1 MEAKKYTIYNK
12 TRDTS
17 VTSGATAVD
26 STREPLTALRVMVEG
41 LGSDNETG
49 LWLTHITVIPMVP
62 RISPFDLVYLD
73 KDNRVFQCI
82 ELLPATEI
90 PRFSKPATS
99 ALVLPFRTI
108 SATKIAVGDDLT
120 LAEIEEVEE
129 APKAEPIV
137 EDVPA
142 PLSTVALITA
152 IAQPLPEIHKPVVD
166 DLPSPFLQALQNEDS
181 DEDEVPVPRETAQPG
196 SFPVVEEFA
205 IARFLRDPS
214 KPQQSAPLPLEA
226 PEKPER
232 APLEF
237 PSIAEQLALRS
248 SRPRA
253 RAAKPVTQPQ
263 PDAAPAQQTQPA
275 SATNEAKP
283 INRFFRWLYP
293 ALYDQNRRASDR
305 RNSQGLVAYDSLS
318 EKPRM
323 HEVGDLSSNGLY
335 LRTSERWEPGTAMDL
350 ILQRKGRPE
359 KNSQERIEL
368 EVVVVRTGADGV
380 GFAYALPEGLQLKLW
395 EAPGRN
401 GANEADPGCVLRE
414 LRMARALA
422 FMCRICPSATEEITA
437 LFYKT
442 LSNVRLANVVEI
454 ALKAERLL
462 VPEPHAYSM
471 VAHRDLIL
479 RILEHGSWV
488 DVAWLQELWAGLLAT
503 SCTLEG
509 QDESNLVF
517 IDILSRLAPLPTQI
531 LAVACAKAMQAMGES
546 SSIPPSL
553 MAFTAE
559 EIARITRSNNLT
571 KIYRSIAELSELG
584 LLEKSP
590 KAATQDNPH
599 AAKAKPTHLGLE
611 MFARCNGQRGAA

>member
-41 LGSDNETG
+41 LGSENESG

-73 KDNRVFQCI
+73 KDNRVLQRA
-82 ELLPATEI
+82 ELLPASEI

-108 SATKIAVGDDLT
+108 SAAKIQLGDEFSLT
-120 LAEIEEVEE
+120 EIEEVEE
-129 APKAEPIV
+129 VPAAAIPETRSAPSNSNAPAETVAQPVKKPIV
-137 EDVPA
+137 ED
-142 PLSTVALITA
+142 I
-152 IAQPLPEIHKPVVD
+152 
-166 DLPSPFLQALQNEDS
+166 PSPFLLALE
-181 DEDEVPVPRETAQPG
+181 R
-196 SFPVVEEFA
+196 VEAPAALESAPHAAPAEKEFA
-205 IARFLRDPS
+205 IAQFFRDPS
-214 KPQQSAPLPLEA
+214 KAQEDELLSGALA
-226 PEKPER
+226 KPER

-237 PSIAEQLALRS
+237 PSIAQQLSRHRS
-248 SRPRA
+248 KPAQRI
-253 RAAKPVTQPQ
+253 AKPAPQ
-263 PDAAPAQQTQPA
+263 TSELTIQEAPLSVLAD
-275 SATNEAKP
+275 EKKP
-283 INRFFRWLYP
+283 IVNRFFRWLYP
-293 ALYDQNRRASDR
+293 ALYEQNRRTSER
-305 RNSQGLVAYDSLS
+305 RNAQGLVAYDSLA

-323 HEVGDLSSNGLY
+323 HEVADLSSNGIY
-335 LRTSERWEPGTAMDL
+335 LRTAQRWEPGTAMDL
-350 ILQRKGRPE
+350 IVQRKGRLE
-359 KNSQERIEL
+359 KNSQECIEL
-368 EVVVVRTGADGV
+368 EVVAVRAGSDGV
-380 GFAYALPEGLQLKLW
+380 GFSFALPGGLQLKLW
-395 EAPGRN
+395 QVPGRN
-401 GANEADPGCVLRE
+401 GVDEIDPGCVLRE
-414 LRMARALA
+414 LRMARALE
-422 FMCRICPSATEEITA
+422 FMRRICPSATEEITA
-437 LFYKT
+437 LFHKT

-462 VPEPHAYSM
+462 VSEPHAYSM

-488 DVAWLQELWAGLLAT
+488 DVEWLQELWAGLLAT

-517 IDILSRLAPLPTQI
+517 IDILSRLGPLPTQI

-546 SSIPPSL
+546 SSVPPSL
-553 MAFTAE
+553 MAFNAE

-590 KAATQDNPH
+590 KAPTDDN
-599 AAKAKPTHLGLE
+599 AYKAKAKPTNLGLE

>member
-1 MEAKKYTIYNK
+1 
-12 TRDTS
+12 
-17 VTSGATAVD
+17 
-26 STREPLTALRVMVEG
+26 
-41 LGSDNETG
+41 
-49 LWLTHITVIPMVP
+49 
-62 RISPFDLVYLD
+62 
-73 KDNRVFQCI
+73 
-82 ELLPATEI
+82 
-90 PRFSKPATS
+90 
-99 ALVLPFRTI
+99 
-108 SATKIAVGDDLT
+108 
-120 LAEIEEVEE
+120 
-129 APKAEPIV
+129 
-137 EDVPA
+137 
-142 PLSTVALITA
+142 
-152 IAQPLPEIHKPVVD
+152 
-166 DLPSPFLQALQNEDS
+166 
-181 DEDEVPVPRETAQPG
+181 
-196 SFPVVEEFA
+196 
-205 IARFLRDPS
+205 
-214 KPQQSAPLPLEA
+214 
-226 PEKPER
+226 
-232 APLEF
+232 
-237 PSIAEQLALRS
+237 
-248 SRPRA
+248 
-253 RAAKPVTQPQ
+253 
-263 PDAAPAQQTQPA
+263 
-275 SATNEAKP
+275 
-283 INRFFRWLYP
+283 
-293 ALYDQNRRASDR
+293 
-305 RNSQGLVAYDSLS
+305 VAYDSLS

-335 LRTSERWEPGTAMDL
+335 LRTSDRWEPGTAMEL

-359 KNSQERIEL
+359 KNPQDCIEL
-368 EVVVVRTGADGV
+368 EVVVVRAGADGI
-380 GFAYALPEGLQLKLW
+380 GFAFALPEGLQLKLW

-401 GANEADPGCVLRE
+401 GADETDPGCVLRE

-462 VPEPHAYSM
+462 GPEPHAYSM

-517 IDILSRLAPLPTQI
+517 IDLLSRLSPLPTQI

-546 SSIPPSL
+546 SSVSPSL

-590 KAATQDNPH
+590 KAATQDNPY